1 MLRVI
6 LGDAALLWLVGL
18 GDVVLLVIVAHGDSD
33 FLLHGVGHGGGV

>member
-6 LGDAALLWLVGL
+6 LGDATLLGL